1 MKKVSSY
8 TETIKSKE
16 DLLLVSGLRSFMAQ
30 PVLSDDGQ
38 GADKYKMDRF
48 LQPGKTAVGSV
59 YAPISYP
66 PLPLLAFKVVPGQA
80 PQLAATGALRS
91 VDPDRLVIKKIVLSG
106 YPVRVHKTRAVVR
119 LMFFNPDD
127 IRWFKPVELWTK
139 SGRRGRITEPLG
151 THGAFKARFDG
162 PVQQRDSVCMSL
174 YKRVFPKWPK
184 SPNRAQQ
191 QQQSAECAAL
201 GMTSFA

>member
-1 MKKVSSY
+1 MLCLITS
-8 TETIKSKE
+8 I
-16 DLLLVSGLRSFMAQ
+16 
-30 PVLSDDGQ
+30 VLQ
-38 GADKYKMDRF
+38 V
-48 LQPGKTAVGSV
+48 L
-59 YAPISYP
+59 
-66 PLPLLAFKVVPGQA
+66 PGQA
-80 PQLAATGALRS
+80 PQLAATGSLRS
-91 VDPDRLVIKKIVLSG
+91 VDPDRLIIKKIVLSG

-174 YKRVFPKWPK
+174 YKRVFPRWPK
-184 SPNRAQQ
+184 TSAVGQQ
-191 QQQSAECAAL
+191 QQQGVHASL
-201 GMTSFA
+201 GMSSFA

>member
-1 MKKVSSY
+1 
-8 TETIKSKE
+8 
-16 DLLLVSGLRSFMAQ
+16 
-30 PVLSDDGQ
+30 
-38 GADKYKMDRF
+38 
-48 LQPGKTAVGSV
+48 
-59 YAPISYP
+59 
-66 PLPLLAFKVVPGQA
+66 VVPGQH

-91 VDPDRLVIKKIVLSG
+91 VDPDRLIVKKIVLSG

-151 THGAFKARFDG
+151 THGAYKARFDG

-174 YKRVFPKWPK
+174 YKRVFPKWP
-184 SPNRAQQ
+184 AVQQ
-191 QQQSAECAAL
+191 QQQQGLPGSEAAAGQQAGL
-201 GMTSFA
+201 GMACFA